1 MGEVGREGSDGW
13 VVTTV
18 SRYVV
23 TGSLA
28 VCSVVDL
35 TATVSL

>member
-1 MGEVGREGSDGW
+1 MGGGGEGSGGW

-18 SRYVV
+18 SRYVA

-35 TATVSL
+35 PATVSL